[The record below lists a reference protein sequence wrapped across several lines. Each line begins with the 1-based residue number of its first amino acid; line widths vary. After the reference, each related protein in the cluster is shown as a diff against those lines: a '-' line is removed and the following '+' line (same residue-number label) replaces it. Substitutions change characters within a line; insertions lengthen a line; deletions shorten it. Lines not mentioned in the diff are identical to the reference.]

1 MEYTAVYEPDTQAC
15 GVLDLQLLNRY
26 LEPSVS
32 IEALLAG
39 SGINAPQLYA
49 PDTHI
54 TLAQKLA
61 VFSNALAQ
69 SDEPGLGL
77 KVGQQA
83 RFSDFGVLGYAV
95 FSSNTLLD
103 AL

>member
-32 IEALLAG
+32 IDALLTG
-39 SGINAPQLYA
+39 SGISAPQLYA

-61 VFSNALAQ
+61 VFSNALGSIRRARTWVK
-69 SDEPGLGL
+69 SGTAS
-77 KVGQQA
+77 KVQ
-83 RFSDFGVLGYAV
+83 
-95 FSSNTLLD
+95 
-103 AL
+103 